1 VEHLELHKDGFTIS
15 TNKSKLDIQAIHEY
29 LSERSYWAE
38 GRSRAIMET
47 SISNSLCFGVFAADG
62 SQAGF
67 ARVVTDLATFGWICD
82 LFILGPY
89 RGKGLGKWLIA
100 TIVKH
105 PHLKTMRLLIL
116 ATRDAH
122 GLYRDY
128 GGFTPL
134 QNADRWMARSAEIA
148 APGPT
153 DQSS

>member
-1 VEHLELHKDGFTIS
+1 MEPLKLRKDGFVIS
-15 TNKSKLDIQAIHEY
+15 TDKSRLNVKAIHEY

-38 GRSRAIMET
+38 GRSRKIVET
-47 SISNSLCFGVFAADG
+47 SISHSLCFGVFAADG

-82 LFILGPY
+82 LFILEPY
-89 RGKGLGKWLIA
+89 RGKGLGKWLIG
-100 TIVKH
+100 TIVEH
-105 PHLKTMRLLIL
+105 PDLKQVRRLML

-134 QNADRWMARSAEIA
+134 QNTDRWMARNV
-148 APGPT
+148 
-153 DQSS
+153 DQRQ